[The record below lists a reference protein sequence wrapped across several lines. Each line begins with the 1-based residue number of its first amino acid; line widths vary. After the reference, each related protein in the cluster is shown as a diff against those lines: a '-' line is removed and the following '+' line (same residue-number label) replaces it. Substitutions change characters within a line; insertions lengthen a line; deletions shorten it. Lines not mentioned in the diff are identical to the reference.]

1 MKITTIIENSL
12 GENKSLL
19 NEHGLSFFI
28 ENNGKNIL
36 FDTGKS
42 GNFVE
47 NAKKLNIDLNKTNY
61 LVLSHA
67 HYDHCGGVRTFLDN
81 FTSKPEL
88 FISNN
93 FFKNSNKYHHSDGNQ
108 KLDFTSDNN
117 EYNYIGINFDETFI
131 KDKNLN
137 INYVSKDMVN
147 ITDNIYVFS
156 NFEKTYNFET
166 LNSNM
171 IIKEDENYV
180 IDSFKDEIVL
190 GIDTEKGL
198 LILLGC
204 SHPGILNIVSTIA
217 QRTHKKIYGILGGTH
232 LIEAD
237 EIRINKT
244 IDVLKDLDIKLIGV
258 SHCTG
263 GKAIEMFRNNCDNF
277 FVNST
282 GTILNL

>member
-47 NAKKLNIDLNKTNY
+47 NAEKLNIDLNKTNY

-131 KDKNLN
+131 KNKNLN

-180 IDSFKDEIVL
+180 IDS
-190 GIDTEKGL
+190 
-198 LILLGC
+198 
-204 SHPGILNIVSTIA
+204 
-217 QRTHKKIYGILGGTH
+217 
-232 LIEAD
+232 
-237 EIRINKT
+237 
-244 IDVLKDLDIKLIGV
+244 
-258 SHCTG
+258 
-263 GKAIEMFRNNCDNF
+263 
-277 FVNST
+277 
-282 GTILNL
+282 

>member
-12 GENKSLL
+12 GENKSLI

-28 ENNGKNIL
+28 EDNDKNIL

-67 HYDHCGGVRTFLDN
+67 HYDHCGGVKTFLN
-81 FTSKPEL
+81 SFTAKPEL
-88 FISNN
+88 FVSTN
-93 FFKNSNKYHHSDGNQ
+93 FFKNSNKYHHSVGNQ
-108 KLDFTSDNN
+108 KLDFASDNN

-131 KDKNLN
+131 KNKNLN
-137 INYVSKDMVN
+137 INYVCQDIIN
-147 ITDNIYVFS
+147 ITDNIYIFS
-156 NFEKTYNFET
+156 NFEETYKFES
-166 LNSNM
+166 LNPNM
-171 IIKEDENYV
+171 IIKENENYV
-180 IDSFKDEIVL
+180 IDSFNDEIVL
-190 GIDTEKGL
+190 GIDTEKGI

-217 QRTHKKIYGILGGTH
+217 KRTNKKIYGILGGTH

-237 EIRINKT
+237 ETRINKT
-244 IDVLKDLDIKLIGV
+244 IDVLKALDIKLIGV

-263 GKAIEMFRNNCDNF
+263 NKAIEMFKSNCDNF